1 MTAYSLYIVITLVV
15 MFLASAIRIL
25 REYERGVVFL
35 LGRFWKVKG
44 PGFIIIIPFIQQ
56 MVRVDLRTIV
66 MDVPSQDVISRD
78 NVSVK
83 VNAVV

>member
-1 MTAYSLYIVITLVV
+1 MTVYSLYTVVLIIVML
-15 MFLASAIRIL
+15 FASAIKIL
-25 REYERGVVFL
+25 REYERGVIFM

-44 PGFIIIIPFIQQ
+44 PGFIIVIPFIQQ

-78 NVSVK
+78 KDRKSV
-83 VNAVV
+83 V